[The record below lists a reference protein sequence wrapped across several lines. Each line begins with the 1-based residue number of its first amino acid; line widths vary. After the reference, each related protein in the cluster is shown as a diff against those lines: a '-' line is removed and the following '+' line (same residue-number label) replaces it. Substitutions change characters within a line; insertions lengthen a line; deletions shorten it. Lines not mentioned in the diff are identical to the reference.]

1 MRLIGF
7 THAAWKGMTVALLLA
22 TMTIICSIGLMG
34 TSAYLI
40 SFAALQPSIAYLQLA
55 IVGVRFFG
63 IGRGVF
69 RYLERLASH
78 SVNLKLLAEMRLW
91 VYQKLEPLVPARIMG
106 RKSGDVLAILT
117 SDIDTLENL
126 YVRVLAPPVTA
137 ILIAAGMIIF
147 MSFLDQQLGLILLAG
162 MLIGGG
168 ILPIIILGLSRNP
181 GKKVIQ
187 KRAELNSTVT
197 STLQGAGELLVFG
210 AERKQKSILE
220 DISVD
225 HGKAQMHLARVN
237 GFGAGMI
244 SWIINISVL
253 GMLTAAIPLVRSG
266 NLDGVMLAVI
276 TLMSAASFEAILPLV
291 QSGQQMVPAIEAG
304 RRIFALT
311 DPDPEIKEPLISIKP
326 PNNFDIQINELSFGY
341 PQTPKPAITGITLSI
356 PEYKRIAFVGPSGGG
371 KSTLVNLLARNW
383 DYSSGSITLGGLE
396 LNNLKTGEVWKR
408 ISLLA
413 QNPVILTDTLRRN
426 LEIGKEKSTDT
437 ELITALEIVRLGDW
451 FRGLPQGLETW
462 LGERGARMS
471 AGERQR
477 LGISRVNLR
486 NCPIQIFDEPT
497 ANLDLDTETEILEL
511 VLGNSVQ
518 KTIIW
523 VTHRL
528 VHLDQM
534 DEIVFI
540 EKGRIQEMGT
550 QTTLLKQ
557 GGHYAKFYEIQNG
570 WLDENNNTGINPLT
584 PFRSQFL
591 E

>member
-1 MRLIGF
+1 MRTFLRLIGF
-7 THAAWKGMTVALLLA
+7 TRAAWKEMVVALLLA

-40 SFAALQPSIAYLQLA
+40 SFAALQPSIAYLQVA

-78 SVNLKLLAEMRLW
+78 SINLKLLAEIRLW
-91 VYQKLEPLVPARIMG
+91 VYRKLEPLVPAGIMG

-126 YVRVLAPPVTA
+126 YVRVLSPPVTA
-137 ILIAAGMIIF
+137 VLTAAGMFIF
-147 MSFLDQQLGLILLAG
+147 MSSLDQQLGLILMAG
-162 MLIGGG
+162 MFIGGG
-168 ILPIIILGLSRNP
+168 ILPIIIFGLSRNP

-187 KRAELNSTVT
+187 KRAELNSSVT
-197 STLQGAGELLVFG
+197 STLQGTGELLVFG
-210 AERKQKSILE
+210 AEGRQKTVLE
-220 DISVD
+220 DISGEY
-225 HGKAQMHLARVN
+225 GKAQMHLARVN
-237 GFGAGMI
+237 GFGAGMM
-244 SWIINISVL
+244 SWIINITVVAL
-253 GMLTAAIPLVRSG
+253 LAAAIPLVRSG
-266 NLDGVMLAVI
+266 NLDGVMLAVV
-276 TLMSAASFEAILPLV
+276 TLMCAASFEAILPLV
-291 QSGQQMVPAIEAG
+291 QSGQQVEPAIGAG

-311 DPDPEIKEPLISIKP
+311 DSEPVIKEPWISVRLP
-326 PNNFDIQINELSFGY
+326 DNFDIQIKALSFRY
-341 PQTPKPAITGITLSI
+341 PEAPKPAITGITLSI
-356 PEYKRIAFVGPSGGG
+356 PQCKRIAFVGPSGGG

-396 LNNLKTGEVWKR
+396 LKKLKAGIAWER
-408 ISLLA
+408 ISMLS

-437 ELITALEIVRLGDW
+437 ELITALEMVRLGDW
-451 FRGLPQGLETW
+451 FRGLPEGLDTW
-462 LGERGARMS
+462 LGERGAGMS

-477 LGISRVNLR
+477 LSIARLNLR

-497 ANLDLDTETEILEL
+497 ANLDIDTEKKILEL
-511 VLGNSVQ
+511 VLGISAQ

-528 VHLDQM
+528 VCLDRM

-540 EKGRIQEMGT
+540 EKGEIQERGT
-550 QTTLLKQ
+550 QSQLLKK
-557 GGHYAKFYEIQNG
+557 GGHYAKFFESQNG
-570 WLDENNNTGINPLT
+570 WLDENDNT
-584 PFRSQFL
+584 RD
-591 E
+591 